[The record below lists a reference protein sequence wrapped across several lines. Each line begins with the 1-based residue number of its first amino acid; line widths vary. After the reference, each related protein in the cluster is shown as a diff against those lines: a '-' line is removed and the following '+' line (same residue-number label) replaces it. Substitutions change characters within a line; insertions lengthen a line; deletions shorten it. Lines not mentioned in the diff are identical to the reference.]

1 MCIAVFKANQI
12 ILAETT
18 SGAAKQEDT
27 NPLLGGWE
35 RQSGAAEDWLRKV
48 MSSILYNLQ
57 LLLISDFKHMK

>member
-35 RQSGAAEDWLRKV
+35 RQSGSRGLAKKGHV
-48 MSSILYNLQ
+48 FYPV
-57 LLLISDFKHMK
+57 